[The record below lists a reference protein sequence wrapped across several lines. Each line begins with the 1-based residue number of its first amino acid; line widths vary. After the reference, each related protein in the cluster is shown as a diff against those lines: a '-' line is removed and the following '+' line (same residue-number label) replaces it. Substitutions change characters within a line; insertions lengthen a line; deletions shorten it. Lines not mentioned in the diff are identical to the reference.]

1 MVGVQDEQQVQCLD
15 HVLVQFVLAVS
26 RLEGLLQEA
35 ADVVQRGVRLVGR
48 QALAVAVDQRRQGRY
63 LGDQAHGGLAA
74 LFGVGQVQ
82 RGVIDTRQLRDGG
95 GQDGHRMGILGE
107 AADQGVD
114 RLIDVGF
121 GSQLVGEG
129 LQLLGARALAV
140 DQQVGHFDVARLLRQ
155 LLDRVAAIQQHALVA
170 VDVGDGRLA
179 TGRRGETGIVGEIPR
194 FLGQLRDVD
203 AVVAEGGF
211 DDGQNDRRIAGVE
224 RDLIKIGHCVRSF
237 MGRRLPKRIGQAR
250 E

>member
-1 MVGVQDEQQVQCLD
+1 MRE
-15 HVLVQFVLAVS
+15 S
-26 RLEGLLQEA
+26 A
-35 ADVVQRGVRLVGR
+35 A
-48 QALAVAVDQRRQGRY
+48 AA
-63 LGDQAHGGLAA
+63 AA
-74 LFGVGQVQ
+74 LLGVGQVQ
-82 RGVIDTRQLRDGG
+82 RAVVDGRQLRDRSS
-95 GQDGHRMGILGE
+95 QDGHRVGVLGE

-114 RLIDVGF
+114 RVVDIGF
-121 GSQLVGEG
+121 GSQLIGEG

-140 DQQVGHFDVARLLRQ
+140 DQQVGHFDVARLFRQ

-170 VDVGDGRLA
+170 VDVSDGGLA
-179 TGRRGETGIVGEIPR
+179 AGRRGEAGIVGEEPR

-203 AVVAEGGF
+203 AVVAKGGF
-211 DDGQNDRRIAGVE
+211 DDGQNDGLIAGVE